1 MKFFLIR
8 RLRSE
13 VTTTN
18 TAITVYS
25 TFSSFRVSHRHAFS
39 PAWWCG
45 YTSVLLTVIIFFYLV
60 HNKHMNITLS
70 TKYVLTCLLNEF
82 FLVNLTQPLKTNLS
96 LNVSKNFKLK
106 NLNV

>member
-1 MKFFLIR
+1 
-8 RLRSE
+8 
-13 VTTTN
+13 
-18 TAITVYS
+18 
-25 TFSSFRVSHRHAFS
+25 
-39 PAWWCG
+39 
-45 YTSVLLTVIIFFYLV
+45 
-60 HNKHMNITLS
+60 MNITLS